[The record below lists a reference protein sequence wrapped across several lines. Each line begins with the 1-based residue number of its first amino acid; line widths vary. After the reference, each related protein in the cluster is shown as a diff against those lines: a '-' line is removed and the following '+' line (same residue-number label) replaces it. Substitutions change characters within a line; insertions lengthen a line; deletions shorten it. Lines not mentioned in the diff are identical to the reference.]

1 MNIDDNLNTIFDL
14 EPTEY
19 KEIVPKKTDII
30 ISDDVEVIVKNDFDN
45 VRDNLY
51 SLLDVGKEAL
61 DDMLEV
67 SRQSENPRA
76 YEVLGTMMKNLA
88 DMNQQ
93 LLDIHQQ
100 KQKIVAPVK
109 QESAQVTNNNAIFV
123 GSTTELAKMISDMN
137 KG

>member
-61 DDMLEV
+61 DEALEV
-67 SRQSENPRA
+67 AKQSESPRS
-76 YEVLGTMMKNLA
+76 YEVVSTLLKQLA
-88 DMNQQ
+88 DTNLYLM
-93 LLDIHQQ
+93 DIHEK
-100 KQKIVAPVK
+100 KQKLNVTTNKNP
-109 QESAQVTNNNAIFV
+109 QTQVTNNAIFV

-137 KG
+137 K